1 MLIVNINDDI
11 QLLDFTIGFKLKYFQ
26 LNLRCLPNWNCLPIT
41 RMLKRLCN
49 KSIFNFSGSENLLNN
64 LTETILQDEYV
75 ALPPL
80 IKVETKMHDFTD
92 EIFQTREIVR
102 RFDEVL
108 IEKASR

>member
-80 IKVETKMHDFTD
+80 IKVNNLHQCGRHQRSI
-92 EIFQTREIVR
+92 IFWPFSPQRCT
-102 RFDEVL
+102 
-108 IEKASR
+108 